1 MANFFLMREDIAR
14 LMLKVGAVIL
24 RPSDPFVWASGIRS
38 PIYCDN
44 RLLLSN
50 PKARNEVIRE
60 FEGIVRKGKIRF
72 ESMAGIA
79 TAGLPYASILAD
91 HLKKPLLYVRSKP
104 KGHGKRNQIEG
115 KLERG
120 KRVLVIEDLVSTGQS
135 SLSAVKAL
143 RDAGALVR
151 HCLAIFSYGLASSH
165 RAFEK
170 ARCQLY
176 TLTNLETLLTV
187 ALKDGWIS
195 REEKH
200 LIERFSQDPE
210 GWNSDRVLVRTDLFR
225 RTKRRER
232 SRKRMTR

>member
-1 MANFFLMREDIAR
+1 MPRFLTMREDIAR

-24 RPSDPFVWASGIRS
+24 RPSEPFVWASGIRS

-44 RLLLSN
+44 RLLLSY
-50 PKARNEVIRE
+50 PKVRDTVLRE
-60 FEGIVRKGKIRF
+60 FEAVVKKGKIRY
-72 ESMAGIA
+72 EAMAGIA

-104 KGHGKRNQIEG
+104 KKHGKGNQIEG
-115 KLERG
+115 RLERG

-135 SLSAVKAL
+135 SLAAVKAL
-143 RDAGALVR
+143 REAGALVW

-200 LIERFSQDPE
+200 LIEKFSQDPE
-210 GWNSDRVLVRTDLFR
+210 GWLKIKELTKARAHRAKAR
-225 RTKRRER
+225 RPRRRQISKR
-232 SRKRMTR
+232 